1 MNRGVPKEHDIL
13 ATYAF
18 LEKRFGSVSIE
29 DVTELLNSMGFRSP
43 RGKKL
48 SRMSIYRL
56 MIDTDA
62 GRELLARSNARW
74 GHPARRLYDRVRSSR
89 SRRSKDEG

>member
-1 MNRGVPKEHDIL
+1 MNRGVPKEHDII

-48 SRMSIYRL
+48 SRMAVYRT
-56 MIDTDA
+56 MVETDM
-62 GRELLARSNARW
+62 GRELLARSNKRW
-74 GHPARRLYDRVRSSR
+74 GHPDRRDNVRSARR
-89 SRRSKDEG
+89 RRKTEDPN

>member
-1 MNRGVPKEHDIL
+1 MNRGVPKEHDII

-18 LEKRFGSVSIE
+18 LEKRFGSVSVE

-48 SRMSIYRL
+48 SRMAIYRL
-56 MIDTDA
+56 MIETEA
-62 GRELLARSNARW
+62 GRELLARSNKRW
-74 GHPARRLYDRVRSSR
+74 GHPARRLYDRVRST
-89 SRRSKDEG
+89 RRKRTEDRT